1 MSDRHS
7 NAVAW
12 RNSIRTRIAALV
24 VLACFATIAVV
35 GVVLDRSTAV
45 AARDRLRS
53 DAIVQLDAARFAVD
67 LSGQAAFGA
76 SLRPGFAPARLEQSV
91 SRLHRATWF
100 DGETMWAAERL
111 ADGRL
116 LTVRVDAASIV
127 EARDSLRHGFL
138 LVGGIALVA
147 VAALSY
153 AAAGRLSRTLRNA
166 AETARQIA
174 AGDHSLRATAS
185 AEDEAGALV
194 GAINHMVDELEARL
208 LAEQHLT
215 ADVAHELRTPITALV
230 SATELLPE
238 DADSQRVRRQVQRIR
253 SLTEDLLE
261 LSRMEF
267 GPPLGEIPLID
278 LAEAVTSALIGVDP
292 DRLVE
297 VRVERSMPVRVRR
310 EDLER
315 LLANL
320 IANAQRHGAP
330 PIEVTVDG
338 SELIVADHGRGF
350 PPELLATGPRRFAS
364 APGSGGTGL
373 GLVIVAGLAARSG
386 GSIELGGDDRG
397 ATVTTR
403 FSTSA

>member
-1 MSDRHS
+1 
-7 NAVAW
+7 
-12 RNSIRTRIAALV
+12 
-24 VLACFATIAVV
+24 
-35 GVVLDRSTAV
+35 
-45 AARDRLRS
+45 
-53 DAIVQLDAARFAVD
+53 
-67 LSGQAAFGA
+67 
-76 SLRPGFAPARLEQSV
+76 
-91 SRLHRATWF
+91 
-100 DGETMWAAERL
+100 
-111 ADGRL
+111 
-116 LTVRVDAASIV
+116 
-127 EARDSLRHGFL
+127 
-138 LVGGIALVA
+138 
-147 VAALSY
+147 
-153 AAAGRLSRTLRNA
+153 
-166 AETARQIA
+166 
-174 AGDHSLRATAS
+174 
-185 AEDEAGALV
+185 
-194 GAINHMVDELEARL
+194 
-208 LAEQHLT
+208 
-215 ADVAHELRTPITALV
+215 
-230 SATELLPE
+230 
-238 DADSQRVRRQVQRIR
+238 
-253 SLTEDLLE
+253 
-261 LSRMEF
+261 MEF